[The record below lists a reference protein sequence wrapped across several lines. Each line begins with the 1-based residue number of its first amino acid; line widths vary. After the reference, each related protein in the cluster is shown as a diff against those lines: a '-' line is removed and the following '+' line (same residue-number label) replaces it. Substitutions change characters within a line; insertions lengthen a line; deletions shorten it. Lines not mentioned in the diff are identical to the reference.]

1 MNVSWTVRILLVV
14 TGLFIGFI
22 GFVMWADE
30 AEHGGWAA
38 VEGYE
43 EGYLFDGSV
52 EVRQV
57 PWSINEDQLAGAY
70 EVRLVEGDTYEV
82 AFIDRQGEVMFTG
95 SSADVAAWLD
105 EQGEQVFVGSR
116 AETTAWL
123 DEQRSGEKNYVMP
136 GIVIGIGLL
145 LVLIALVPT
154 RRPTEPARDLV
165 TSHPRGA

>member
-1 MNVSWTVRILLVV
+1 MEIVEDKAVV
-14 TGLFIGFI
+14 FKTRTP
-22 GFVMWADE
+22 
-30 AEHGGWAA
+30 HK
-38 VEGYE
+38 Y
-43 EGYLFDGSV
+43 SV
-52 EVRQV
+52 IPKHKIVKQ
-57 PWSINEDQLAGAY
+57 
-70 EVRLVEGDTYEV
+70 EGDTYEV

-165 TSHPRGA
+165 TAHPRGT